1 MVLKSHEVLIH
12 VATWRNLESIMRSE
26 RSQAQKMKQLYDS
39 IYMEYPEEANLWRQ
53 RVETVVSLG
62 LGEETVT
69 GNKFRLILWGQ
80 TF

>member
-26 RSQAQKMKQLYDS
+26 RGQAQKVAYLYDP

-53 RVETVVSLG
+53 RIEMVVA
-62 LGEETVT
+62 
-69 GNKFRLILWGQ
+69 
-80 TF
+80 